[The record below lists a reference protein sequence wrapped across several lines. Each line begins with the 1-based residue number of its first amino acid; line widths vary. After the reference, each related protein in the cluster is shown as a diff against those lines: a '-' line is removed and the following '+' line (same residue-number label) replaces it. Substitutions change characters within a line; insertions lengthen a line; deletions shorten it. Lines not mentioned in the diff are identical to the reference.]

1 MLSSPFHS
9 RSARTSLLL
18 IGFLALLVQ
27 PPRLKAQTFDQMEFV
42 IGTGGDDLRGD
53 SSATATLLAPNGST
67 LQVITLKSQSQPGWN
82 NNTSH
87 TVTAALSPALA
98 ASNIAH
104 IVITLTSHNGFA
116 ETDDNWNVQ
125 SVVITLS
132 NSGAGPME
140 IINVAGDPFVRLT
153 GSQPSVTLT
162 PLPVGPP
169 GTFNEIQFVITTGGD
184 DLRGD
189 SSATATL
196 LAANGSTLQVITLK
210 SQPQPG
216 WGNNT
221 THIVSHSLNSPLAL
235 FAISDI
241 VITLTS
247 HNGFAETDDNWNV
260 QDVVVNLSNN
270 GGGATRILHAF
281 GDPMVRLTGSIPSV
295 SFPLPTDLL
304 GPVCPA
310 QSRNCTDVLTYHN
323 DSMRTGWN
331 SSEKVL
337 TTANVRPLTF
347 GHIATVLLDD
357 QVDAQPLVVGGVT
370 FVATENNTI
379 YALDFWT
386 GSSVIHHFGPPVPT
400 PLGCG
405 NNGPNVGINGTPVID
420 RATSTLYVDTYL
432 LENGNPTHQIHA
444 LDIVNLIDRAHS
456 PVTVAASHPMQS
468 GGNFAFNA
476 KYQRQRPGLLLQN
489 GNVYAGYGSFCDFGG
504 DNSRGW
510 LLGWNQ
516 TTLAPLTADQL
527 NDRRPSGGG
536 LFLSSVWMSGYGI
549 AADNEKSLYFNT
561 GNSSSG
567 TYNSSFNIS
576 ESAVKI
582 SADLSTIHSF
592 FTPANVNALDAG
604 DTDYGSGGIMVLPDL
619 PGSFPRLAVGAGKD
633 GRMFVYNRD
642 NFTGF
647 HPTDIPSNVQVGG
660 CWCGP
665 SYFNVGT
672 PALPAHRIVSSG
684 GNTLMT
690 WSPGVTSG
698 GTPVPTLNPVA
709 SSVLSFET
717 AQDPGFF
724 TSVSSDDLTANSA
737 IIWAV
742 GRAEGSDNHVTLY
755 AYDAAP
761 SGKSLPLL
769 WSGTAGLWP
778 NTGGN
783 ANIVPTVANG
793 RVFVASH
800 QQLRIFGLTRLPRP
814 PRPPFPIGG
823 LHPVA
828 QPIPGAQYW
837 GTVKSVSGNRVTVEL
852 RNGSQLVVDISSAL
866 AQGQTEELHAGELV
880 VLHGKRNADGSLQAD
895 SVSRAKGKALWGTDR
910 DQ

>member
-1 MLSSPFHS
+1 M
-9 RSARTSLLL
+9 
-18 IGFLALLVQ
+18 GVLALLFQ
-27 PPRLKAQTFDQMEFV
+27 SPRLKAQTFDQIQFV

-53 SSATATLLAPNGST
+53 SSAMAKLLAANGST
-67 LQVITLKSQSQPGWN
+67 LQEITLKGQNQPGWN

-87 TVTAALSPALA
+87 TVTATLSPALA
-98 ASNIAH
+98 ASKIAH
-104 IVITLTSHNGFA
+104 IVITLTSHNGFL
-116 ETDDNWNVQ
+116 ETDDNWNVET
-125 SVVITLS
+125 VVVTLS
-132 NSGAGPME
+132 NGGSGPLE

-162 PLPVGPP
+162 PLPTGPP

-196 LAANGSTLQVITLK
+196 LAPNGSTPQVITLK
-210 SQPQPG
+210 SQSQSG
-216 WGNNT
+216 WGNNS
-221 THIVSHSLNSPLAL
+221 THTVTHSLKSPLAL

-247 HNGFAETDDNWNV
+247 HNGLLETDDNWNV

-270 GGGATRILHAF
+270 GSGSNRILHAF
-281 GDPMVRLTGSIPSV
+281 GDPIARLTGSIPSV

-304 GPVCPA
+304 GPVCPS

-337 TTANVRPLTF
+337 TTANVKPPSF
-347 GHIATVLLDD
+347 GHIATILLDD

-386 GSSVIHHFGPPVPT
+386 GSSVIHHFGPPVQT
-400 PLGCG
+400 PLGCN

-420 RATSTLYVDTYL
+420 LATSTLYVDTYL

-444 LDIVNLIDRAHS
+444 LDLANLIDRAHS

-468 GGNFAFNA
+468 GGNFMFNA

-504 DNSRGW
+504 NNSRGW

-516 TTLAPLTADQL
+516 TTLAPLSADQL
-527 NDRRPSGGG
+527 NDRRTSGGG
-536 LFLSSVWMSGYGI
+536 LFLSSVWMSGYGV
-549 AADNEKSLYFNT
+549 AADNEKSLYFIT

-567 TYNSSFNIS
+567 TYNSTFNIA

-582 SADLSTIHSF
+582 SADLSSITSF
-592 FTPANVNALDAG
+592 FTPANVNALDSK
-604 DTDYGSGGIMVLPDL
+604 DTDYGSGGIMLLPDL
-619 PGSFPRLAVGAGKD
+619 PGSFSHLAVGAGKD
-633 GRMFVYNRD
+633 GRMFVFNRD
-642 NFTGF
+642 NLTGF
-647 HPTDIPSNVQVGG
+647 RPTDIPSNVQVGG

-665 SYFNVGT
+665 SYFNTGT
-672 PALPAHRIVSSG
+672 PKLPAHRVVSSG

-698 GTPVPTLNPVA
+698 GTPVPTLNLVA

-724 TSVSSDDLTANSA
+724 TSISSDDLTTNSA

-742 GRAEGSDNHVTLY
+742 GRAEGSDQHVTLY
-755 AYDAAP
+755 AYDAVP
-761 SGKSLPLL
+761 SGTSLPLL
-769 WSGTAGLWP
+769 WSGTAGFWP

-793 RVFVASH
+793 RVFVASN
-800 QQLRIFGLTRLPRP
+800 QRLEIFGLTRSPRP

-823 LHPVA
+823 LHALA
-828 QPIPGAQYW
+828 QPIPGAAYW
-837 GTVKSVSGNRVTVEL
+837 GTVKSVSGNRLTLEL
-852 RNGSQLVVDISSAL
+852 RDGSQLLVDISSAL
-866 AQGQTEELHAGELV
+866 SQGQTGE
-880 VLHGKRNADGSLQAD
+880 
-895 SVSRAKGKALWGTDR
+895 
-910 DQ
+910 